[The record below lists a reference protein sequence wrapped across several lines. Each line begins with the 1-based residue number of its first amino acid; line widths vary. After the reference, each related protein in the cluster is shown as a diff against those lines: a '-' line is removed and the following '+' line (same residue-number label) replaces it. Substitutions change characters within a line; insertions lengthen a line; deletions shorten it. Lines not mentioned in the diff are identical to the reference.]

1 MNNNTNREHF
11 SSRLGV
17 LLAMAG
23 GSIGLGNMWRFPYL
37 VGKNGGAA
45 FILVYLVF
53 VVFLCLP
60 ILVSEYA
67 LGRRTQKNAFGAFR
81 ALSENKKWSLIG
93 IFAVSAAVCVLSFY
107 CVVGGWSVKYLLEAL
122 LFKMPILDSEY
133 FGGFISSSWS
143 PLIYTL
149 IFLGMTGGVLV
160 LGIQKGIE
168 RFSKVMM
175 LLLFVLILLIAIRSV
190 TLPGAAEGIKYLFV
204 PDLSALDGKAALE
217 ALGQSFFSLSI
228 GCGTV
233 LTYGSYVKKEE
244 NIVSTSL
251 LVALFDTT
259 FALIAGLAIIPAVFA
274 FSGGTPEALGKGP
287 SLML

>member
-81 ALSENKKWSLIG
+81 ALSDNKKWSLIG

-122 LFKMPILDSEY
+122 LY
-133 FGGFISSSWS
+133 HQVGH
-143 PLIYTL
+143 
-149 IFLGMTGGVLV
+149 
-160 LGIQKGIE
+160 
-168 RFSKVMM
+168 R
-175 LLLFVLILLIAIRSV
+175 
-190 TLPGAAEGIKYLFV
+190 
-204 PDLSALDGKAALE
+204 
-217 ALGQSFFSLSI
+217 LSI
-228 GCGTV
+228 H
-233 LTYGSYVKKEE
+233 
-244 NIVSTSL
+244 
-251 LVALFDTT
+251 
-259 FALIAGLAIIPAVFA
+259 
-274 FSGGTPEALGKGP
+274 
-287 SLML
+287 